1 MIVLVDSMMMHDDGI
16 DEIVCVCVWC
26 GCCQNLLSFLLLL
39 AQHTH
44 THTHSHNTPHHH
56 KQHITI
62 TRGKSLAMDTS
73 QCDGIKFQY
82 DRCIND
88 KLSAMKSQKPDVD
101 CEEMFEQWRDC
112 YSAAVKTFIAKSK
125 EKSGK

>member
-1 MIVLVDSMMMHDDGI
+1 M
-16 DEIVCVCVWC
+16 CVCVVW
-26 GCCQNLLSFLLLL
+26 LLSKFTFVF
-39 AQHTH
+39 ASSCTTHTH